1 MWVRSL
7 DCVDLLEEGIA
18 THFSILAQRI
28 SWTEEP
34 GRLRSVGS
42 QELDTTE
49 AMQHACVLFGHGYL
63 DFPDGSEGK
72 ESVCNAGDTG
82 EVGLIPRVTKS
93 WT

>member
-7 DCVDLLEEGIA
+7 DWVDLLEEGTA
-18 THFSILAQRI
+18 THFSILSWRI

-34 GRLRSVGS
+34 GRLPSIGS

-63 DFPDGSEGK
+63 YFPDGSEGK
-72 ESVCNAGDTG
+72 ESAWNAGDTG
-82 EVGLIPRVTKS
+82 DAGSIPRVAKS